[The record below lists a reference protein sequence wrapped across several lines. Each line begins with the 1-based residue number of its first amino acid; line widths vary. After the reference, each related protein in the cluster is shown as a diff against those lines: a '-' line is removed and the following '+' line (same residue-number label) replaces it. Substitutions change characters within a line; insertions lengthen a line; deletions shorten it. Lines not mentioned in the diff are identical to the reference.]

1 MRNMDKSEQNPET
14 PDRAAAGQVLTRAQA
29 IKILE
34 LTGKPNREVI
44 ENRYAM
50 LCRRYK
56 DLSDPDNQR
65 HMAEINQ
72 AYNVLT
78 GFNQPFVPEDP
89 RLNKKVAG
97 KSVYQWRNI
106 FYYGWK
112 PALAVILVAALII
125 GIVYSAVTNKDSDF
139 HLAALG
145 AFYDTQSS
153 LTSDETADYLDLS
166 DYAKTQLGVE
176 NPSSEVLLISSSAD
190 AQLEQAS
197 IMKRMLYMSGSIDTD
212 VFLVDQANLNLFAE
226 QDLWTDMTDFYQ
238 TLQATFDSE
247 QLQDFVPVYLQDET
261 GQSYLA
267 AINVSSQQ
275 LLNAFGILG
284 GEQYLAISVLN
295 KTPEK
300 AEQFIKSL
308 VEQEPMLLQH
318 VGTKLETEPTEATD
332 YSDESSQTE
341 SAAVTAGD

>member
-1 MRNMDKSEQNPET
+1 MRKTDTSEPNPEK
-14 PDRAAAGQVLTRAQA
+14 PEQAAVSQGLTRAQA
-29 IKILE
+29 IKLLE
-34 LTGKPNREVI
+34 LEGKPNREVI
-44 ENRYAM
+44 ESRYAM

-78 GFNQPFVPEDP
+78 GFNQPFVPANP

-97 KSVYQWRNI
+97 KSVYQWRNMV
-106 FYYGWK
+106 YYGWK
-112 PALAVILVAALII
+112 PALAVLLVTALII
-125 GIVYSAVTNKDSDF
+125 GIVYSAATNKDSDF

-145 AFYDTQSS
+145 AFYDTQAS
-153 LTSDETADYLDLS
+153 LTTDETTDYLDLG

-176 NPSSEVLLISSSAD
+176 NPSSEVLLISDSAD

-212 VFLVDQANLNLFAE
+212 VYLVDQANLNMFAE
-226 QDLWTDMTDFYQ
+226 QDLWMDLTDFYQ
-238 TLQATFDSE
+238 TLEATYDSE
-247 QLQDFVPVYLQDET
+247 QLQDFEPVYLQDKT

-267 AINVSSQQ
+267 AINVSGQQ
-275 LLNAFGILG
+275 LMNAFGIVG

-295 KTPEK
+295 ETPEK
-300 AEQFIKSL
+300 AEQFIRSL
-308 VEQEPMLLQH
+308 SCCSMWAPGL
-318 VGTKLETEPTEATD
+318 KLSPRKQPIIQRRAVSRKQRRPQMTEAN
-332 YSDESSQTE
+332 
-341 SAAVTAGD
+341 